1 MIRAHKNVSELYLG
15 CMHGFSQG
23 VCSNADGEKLQL
35 DVKCQIL
42 YVFITISSWFGVSQ
56 INHFY

>member
-1 MIRAHKNVSELYLG
+1 
-15 CMHGFSQG
+15 MHGFSQR
-23 VCSNADGEKLQL
+23 VCSNADGAKLQL

-42 YVFITISSWFGVSQ
+42 YVFITISSWFSVSG